1 MSEFI
6 TRLTK
11 SHEVRDGVF
20 VLPKQPSLKLLE
32 SADVFTAQDFGQA
45 GIDAGKSSNYG
56 QGVMREIALQM
67 VTAEAYNPVLINGRE
82 SNLIE
87 RGMPEFD
94 LYYEIFYLMKNP
106 DLIKQGSRN
115 QLLLS
120 TQLVHDVW
128 EVGEG
133 RMEPEGI
140 PRLGKVGHKVVTMLF
155 IEELRARE
163 EAEGELTYSED
174 IDSHHALRAL

>member
-1 MSEFI
+1 MAEF
-6 TRLTK
+6 TTHLTS

-20 VLPKQPSLKLLE
+20 VLKSQPSLGLLE
-32 SADVFTAQDFGQA
+32 SASVFTAQDFGQA
-45 GIDAGKSSNYG
+45 GIDAGKTSNYG
-56 QGVMREIALQM
+56 QGVMRDIALQM
-67 VTAEAYNPVLINGRE
+67 VTSVADNPVYINGKE
-82 SNLIE
+82 TNLIE
-87 RGMPEFD
+87 RGMPEFE
-94 LYYEIFYLMKNP
+94 LYYEIFYLMNNP

-133 RMEPEGI
+133 RMEPYGI
-140 PRLGKVGHKVVTMLF
+140 PRLGKVGHKIVTMLF

-163 EAEGELTYSED
+163 EAERGDAIREGSDFSRILTV
-174 IDSHHALRAL
+174 I